1 MSSLAAIQTRIHEI
15 QQRMAQLAAST
26 ASDGNGF
33 AQALNSVQ
41 ESVPGQ
47 APNPDMLNLIQAQA
61 GKNGVDSNLIKAV
74 IQAESGFNANA
85 VSPVGAQGLMQ
96 LMPGTAAQLGVDDP
110 FDPAQNIDGG
120 SRYLKGLLDKYQDI
134 PKAVAAYNAGPG
146 AVDKYN
152 GTPPYA
158 ETQNYVKRVVGLY
171 QQYNAQSAGG
181 GS

>member
-1 MSSLAAIQTRIHEI
+1 
-15 QQRMAQLAAST
+15 MAQLAAST
-26 ASDGNGF
+26 VPEGSGF
-33 AQALNSVQ
+33 EHALNTAQ
-41 ESVPGQ
+41 TNAA
-47 APNPDMLNLIQAQA
+47 APQNPDMLNLIENQASR
-61 GKNGVDSNLIKAV
+61 NGVDSNLIKAV
-74 IQAESGFNANA
+74 IQAESGFNPNA

-96 LMPGTAAQLGVDDP
+96 LMPGTAAELGVENP
-110 FDPAQNIDGG
+110 FDPAQNVSGG
-120 SRYLKGLLDKYQDI
+120 TRYLKALLDKYQDI

-171 QQYNAQSAGG
+171 QRYNAENPGG